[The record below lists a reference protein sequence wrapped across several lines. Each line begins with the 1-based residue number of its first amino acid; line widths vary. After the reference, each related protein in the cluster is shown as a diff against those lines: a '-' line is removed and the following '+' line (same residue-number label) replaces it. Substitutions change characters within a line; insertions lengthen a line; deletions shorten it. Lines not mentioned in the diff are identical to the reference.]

1 MALFEGRF
9 VRVFINGVDRSDYVL
24 EYERTSSLCEMG
36 DSFSIDVHSDIPEVP
51 DPYAN
56 VLIQEWWD
64 GDLGNVLRG
73 YVIETQQ
80 TETGRILIDGQDK
93 SILLADYFIS
103 RQVEANGESVDY
115 WMSWV
120 ASKVGLNVHFE
131 ATSTAIVA
139 PGTPMGLQNA
149 SDVIGMLERQA
160 GYFVKYDSQNDRLE
174 TFRLGSS
181 QPTITITGT
190 SNLVNAMERTVGTTK
205 TRNVV
210 KVYGRVRFDPFTGEE
225 ETIFAETRTNIPE
238 LLVDKIAVIANP
250 IIRRQSDA
258 MIVATKVMNIMNTV
272 DDIQHY
278 SLQGLYP
285 DIEYG
290 QNAFVNVDT
299 HNINFFGSKR
309 ITTISSRVDQ
319 EGVYTT
325 ITLGQK
331 CDRVS
336 VQLPTPPVYICST
349 GAGVGISW
357 DGGDIFTS
365 SNYGL
370 PAEAMVCS
378 GIAVNNYDYQML
390 WTVSGFYRR
399 YTNQGTWLK
408 FMDVLPDWTD
418 EWHSHTEMTGDQVT
432 IIKLVASK
440 PHWGTFYIL
449 GISYD
454 SLYYIG
460 RTIVWKTT
468 DFGTTW
474 THKLLPGQAAY
485 FFMGDIPGPKTFEWP
500 SANEVP
506 ETPFHI
512 YDKYNSALKGT
523 IPSDL
528 VCSPDGTPFVL
539 LRTLCKA
546 FVEGGG

>member
-36 DSFSIDVHSDIPEVP
+36 DIFSIDMHSNLPEIP

-64 GDLGNVLRG
+64 GNLGNVLRG
-73 YVIETQQ
+73 YVLETQQ
-80 TETGRILIDGQDK
+80 SETGRILIDGQDK
-93 SILLADYFIS
+93 SILLMDYFIPQ
-103 RQVEANGESVDY
+103 QVEANAESVDH
-115 WMSWV
+115 WMNWV
-120 ASKVGLNVHFE
+120 ASQVGLNIHFG

-181 QPTITITGT
+181 QPTITITDT
-190 SNLVNAMERTVGTTK
+190 SNLVSAIERTVGTTK

-225 ETIFAETRTNIPE
+225 ETIFAEARTNIPE
-238 LLVDKIAVIANP
+238 LLVDKIAVVANP
-250 IIRRQSDA
+250 IIRRQGDA
-258 MIVATKVMNIMNTV
+258 MIVATKVMSIMNTV
-272 DDIQHY
+272 DDLQHY
-278 SLQGLYP
+278 SLQGFYP

-290 QNAFVNVDT
+290 QNAFVNVDS

-309 ITTISSRVDQ
+309 ITTISSKVGA

-336 VQLPTPPVYICST
+336 VQFATPPIYICT
-349 GAGVGISW
+349 NGAGVGISW
-357 DGGDIFTS
+357 DSGDTFLP

-370 PAEAMVCS
+370 PGEALVCS
-378 GIAVNNYDYQML
+378 GIAVNSYDYQML
-390 WTVSGFYRR
+390 WTISGFYRR

-408 FMDVLPDWTD
+408 FMDTVPDSFD
-418 EWHSHTEMTGDQVT
+418 NFDGYPVPGEEVKIVKM
-432 IIKLVASK
+432 VASK
-440 PHWGTFYIL
+440 PFWGTFYIL
-449 GISYD
+449 GVWGNRN
-454 SLYYIG
+454 LLA
-460 RTIVWKTT
+460 RTIVYKTV

-474 THKLLPGQAAY
+474 TSKLLNGY
-485 FFMGDIPGPKTFEWP
+485 RVDFSGRGDFPRW
-500 SANEVP
+500 
-506 ETPFHI
+506 TPTPP
-512 YDKYNSALKGT
+512 YNYGVAPFT
-523 IPSDL
+523 IPWDI
-528 VCSPDGTPFVL
+528 VCAPDGVPYVVL
-539 LRTLCKA
+539 CAIWGDTA
-546 FVEGGG
+546 PPED